1 MRHSTSLLLRC
12 STLAVWLPFTL
23 VSAACSDDGDVVE
36 LNEGGAAAAGSSG
49 SASNNGGS
57 SSGGTGGNGGTAG
70 SGGAGGAEV
79 TPDTTA
85 PTVVSNHP
93 LDEATGE
100 STGAAITVTFSEA
113 MEPLTGASFSL
124 KQGAVAVPGVVSYLD
139 RQAVF
144 MPTSALLVS
153 TSYTATV
160 TTDAEDL
167 AGNALAETY
176 TWSFETDATT
186 ALGPAPVLLGA
197 SGKYAI
203 LAKSA
208 ISNVPTSAVTG
219 DLGLSPAAA
228 SYVTGFPM
236 TRAGASWTSPQ
247 VVGNIFAADND
258 PPTPSNLTTAID
270 NMQAA
275 YTDAAGRPTPDFL
288 NLGAGTI
295 GGLTLAPGLYQWTSS
310 VTIPTDVTI
319 SGTANDV
326 WIFQITDDLVM
337 SAAKNMILIGGARA
351 KNIFWQ
357 VAGSVDLGTT
367 AHFEGIIL
375 SKTAITL
382 GTGASINGRLLAQT
396 AVNIAGTT
404 VVEPAP

>member
-1 MRHSTSLLLRC
+1 MRLSSSILLRC
-12 STLAVWLPFTL
+12 TTLAVWLPFTL
-23 VSAACSDDGDVVE
+23 VSVACSDDGDVSEVD
-36 LNEGGAAAAGSSG
+36 GG
-49 SASNNGGS
+49 
-57 SSGGTGGNGGTAG
+57 GGTAG
-70 SGGAGGAEV
+70 SGQNVAGGGGSSNNGGSGSAGTTGNGAGGTEAA
-79 TPDTTA
+79 PDTTA
-85 PTVVSNHP
+85 PTVVSNQP
-93 LDEATGE
+93 LDDATGE
-100 STGAAITVTFSEA
+100 STGAGITVTFSEA
-113 MEPLTGASFSL
+113 MEPLTSASFSL
-124 KQGAVAVPGVVSYLD
+124 KQGSVTVPGVVSYLD

-144 MPTSALLVS
+144 TPTNALLVS

-160 TTDAEDL
+160 SSDAEDL
-167 AGNALAETY
+167 AGNALSAAH
-176 TWSFETDATT
+176 TWSFATDATA

-228 SYVTGFPM
+228 SYVTGFAL
-236 TRAGASWTSPQ
+236 TRSGVSWTSPQ
-247 VVGNIFAADND
+247 VVGNVFAADND
-258 PPTPSNLTTAID
+258 PPTPSELTTAVD

-288 NLGAGTI
+288 NLGAGAI
-295 GGLTLAPGLYQWTSS
+295 GGLTLTPGLYQWTSS

-319 SGTANDV
+319 SGAATDV
-326 WIFQITDDLVM
+326 WIFQISDDLVM
-337 SAAKNMILIGGARA
+337 SAAKNMILTGGARA

-357 VAGSVDLGTT
+357 VAGRVDLGTT

>member
-1 MRHSTSLLLRC
+1 MRLSTSFLFRC
-12 STLAVWLPFTL
+12 TTLSVWLPFTL
-23 VSAACSDDGDVVE
+23 VSVACSDDGDVSE
-36 LNEGGAAAAGSSG
+36 LDGNAGSAGSGQNAAGSGG
-49 SASNNGGS
+49 SAGSNGGS
-57 SSGGTGGNGGTAG
+57 GNGGTAG
-70 SGGAGGAEV
+70 NGGAGGSEAA
-79 TPDTTA
+79 PDTTA
-85 PTVVSNHP
+85 PTVVSNQP
-93 LDEATGE
+93 LDDATGE
-100 STGAAITVTFSEA
+100 STSAAITVTFSEA

-124 KQGAVAVPGVVSYLD
+124 KQGAVAVPGVVLYLD

-144 MPTSALLVS
+144 VPTSNLLVS

-167 AGNALAETY
+167 AGNALPATH

-197 SGKYAI
+197 SGNYAI

-208 ISNVPTSAVTG
+208 ISNVPISAVTG

-228 SYVTGFPM
+228 SYVTGLSL
-236 TRAGASWTSPQ
+236 TRAGVSWTSPQ
-247 VVGNIFAADND
+247 VVGDVFAADND

-270 NMQAA
+270 NMMAA

-288 NLGAGTI
+288 NLGAGAI
-295 GGLTLAPGLYQWTSS
+295 GGLTLAPGLYQWTST

-319 SGTANDV
+319 SGAPNDV
-326 WIFQITDDLVM
+326 WIFQITDNLVM
-337 SAAKNMILIGGARA
+337 SATKNMILAGGARA

-396 AVNIAGTT
+396 AVNIAGST